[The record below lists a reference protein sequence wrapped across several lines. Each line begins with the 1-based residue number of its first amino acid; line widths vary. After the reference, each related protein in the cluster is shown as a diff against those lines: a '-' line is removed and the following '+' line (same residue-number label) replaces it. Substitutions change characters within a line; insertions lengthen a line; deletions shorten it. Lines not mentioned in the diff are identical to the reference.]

1 MHFVNEISDEGLYGL
16 LARHLHVNG
25 YRDHLKGLRK
35 LSGKRI
41 YSLADLPV
49 EEIMPVLPHLSIQD
63 RSHLGT
69 LLLEKHLGNEGVDAQ
84 NLATFSYGNL
94 KNRFWKTCNICR
106 EEDEARYGVAI
117 WHRKHQLLTTL
128 KCPIHLC
135 ELHSHKIS
143 KKLMHDKL
151 MLPFD
156 TQGILMKQDAM
167 FDKLL
172 IELSRLGYEALCDSE
187 APFSSSVIKQTFVDE
202 MYRRGYFTRG
212 KVNSHYF
219 IEFES
224 SFGKSFLELMKAEW
238 GISSAQDL
246 LDGIINEVSDK
257 TSYASRLILIHWWF
271 CDWELFKSKC
281 LWASTFGYTFTDLRT
296 NGFES
301 LKIQYRANCL
311 QLIESGQ
318 IRDRAGL
325 LKREYKMFR
334 WLRANDSKWLDKYL
348 PILNKNNQ
356 SALF

>member
-1 MHFVNEISDEGLYGL
+1 
-16 LARHLHVNG
+16 
-25 YRDHLKGLRK
+25 
-35 LSGKRI
+35 
-41 YSLADLPV
+41 
-49 EEIMPVLPHLSIQD
+49 
-63 RSHLGT
+63 
-69 LLLEKHLGNEGVDAQ
+69 
-84 NLATFSYGNL
+84 
-94 KNRFWKTCNICR
+94 
-106 EEDEARYGVAI
+106 
-117 WHRKHQLLTTL
+117 
-128 KCPIHLC
+128 
-135 ELHSHKIS
+135 
-143 KKLMHDKL
+143 
-151 MLPFD
+151 
-156 TQGILMKQDAM
+156 
-167 FDKLL
+167 
-172 IELSRLGYEALCDSE
+172 
-187 APFSSSVIKQTFVDE
+187 
-202 MYRRGYFTRG
+202 
-212 KVNSHYF
+212 
-219 IEFES
+219 
-224 SFGKSFLELMKAEW
+224 
-238 GISSAQDL
+238 L